1 MQQASVQ
8 LEEIRCLMTAS
19 VPNSGCEGA
28 QLVLVHGRARMDVEW
43 GIVYNAAQAR

>member
-8 LEEIRCLMTAS
+8 LEEIRYLMTAS

-28 QLVLVHGRARMDVEW
+28 QLVLVHGWMLSGALCTTQRR
-43 GIVYNAAQAR
+43 